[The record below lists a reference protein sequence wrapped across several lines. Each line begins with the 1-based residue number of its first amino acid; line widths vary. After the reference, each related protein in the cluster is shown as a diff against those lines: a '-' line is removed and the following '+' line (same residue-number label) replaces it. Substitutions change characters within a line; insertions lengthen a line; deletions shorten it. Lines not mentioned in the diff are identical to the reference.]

1 MKIKRTVTI
10 ALATLIAIS
19 AGAAQKKQ
27 SILSLKESITDK
39 DIVYPESFET
49 NTTELMQN
57 WYLQNYTVLD
67 ADVEKRDAA
76 VASDA
81 EYVKRLSAMPT
92 VIEMP
97 YNQVVRS
104 YIDRYVTRNRTLVE
118 EMLGMSL
125 YYMPIF
131 EQALEQEGLPLELK
145 YLPVIESAL
154 NPNAVSH
161 AGAAGLWQF
170 MVSTGKGM
178 GLEVNSLVDER
189 RDPYRSS
196 EAAAKYLKN
205 LFNIY
210 NDWSLALA
218 AYNCG
223 PGNVNKALARAG
235 NSEKKLDFWDIY
247 YYLPRETRGYVPA
260 FIAANYVM
268 TYFKRHNISAS
279 LAKKPLITDTVSVN
293 RYVNFNQISGVL
305 NIPIEEIRV
314 LNPQY
319 RRDVIP
325 GNNHA
330 YTLTLPSQQI
340 YSYIMSEDSIA
351 NYRSELYAQRE
362 VVEPVSDTSVQGDG
376 GSYTWETKQ
385 VTQYHKVRRGEK
397 LGSIA
402 KRYGMSVNTLKSMNR
417 IKGNSVRRGQT
428 LRVVTTKRVKV
439 YKPQPQNMN
448 PNEEPRPADEEE
460 VNEPMVAANDVN
472 SQGECE
478 EDTQDYSQAAAQNA
492 QRASRQSASNYTP
505 YKGSYSVNDDPA
517 PEPEVKSQASQAHEI
532 NNYYKSQTGK
542 RQGKDKNYRNSRSSR
557 ATVAQPTKHT
567 VKEGENLTKIAKRNG
582 VTVEELKKANNIKG
596 DQINTGTTIVIPSK
610 QAPATKKTGK
620 KRRRRR

>member
-1 MKIKRTVTI
+1 MKIKTLNIMLKKISLVAMVVLM
-10 ALATLIAIS
+10 ALPSS
-19 AGAAQKKQ
+19 AAKKQ
-27 SILSLKESITDK
+27 SILSLKESITDN

-57 WYLQNYTVLD
+57 WYLQNYIVLD

-81 EYVKRLSAMPT
+81 EYIKRLSAMPT

-104 YIDRYVTRNRTLVE
+104 YIDRYITRNRTLVE

-131 EQALEQEGLPLELK
+131 EQALEREQLPLELK

-154 NPNAVSH
+154 DPNAVSR

-170 MVSTGKGM
+170 MVATGKGL

-196 EAAAKYLKN
+196 DAAAKYLKS

-210 NDWSLALA
+210 GDWSLALA

-223 PGNVNKALARAG
+223 PGNVNKALTRAG
-235 NSEKKLDFWDIY
+235 NSEKTKDFWDIY
-247 YYLPRETRGYVPA
+247 AYLPRETRGYVPA

-268 TYFKRHNISAS
+268 TYFKSHNISPS
-279 LAKKPLITDTVSVN
+279 LAKKPLITDTISVN
-293 RYVNFNQISGVL
+293 RYIHFKQIASVL
-305 NIPIEEIRV
+305 NLSIDEIRV

-325 GNNHA
+325 GGNRS

-340 YSYIMSEDSIA
+340 YSYILSEDSIA
-351 NYRSELYAQRE
+351 NYRTDLYAHRE
-362 VVEPVSDTSVQGDG
+362 VVEPVSETSVSQDG

-385 VTQYHKVRRGEK
+385 VTQYHKVRKGEK
-397 LGSIA
+397 LGAIA
-402 KRYGMSVNTLKSMNR
+402 KRYGMSQKSLKAMNGLRSNT
-417 IKGNSVRRGQT
+417 IKRGQT
-428 LRVVTTKRVKV
+428 LKVVTSKRVKV
-439 YKPQPQNMN
+439 FKPQPTPVSTEPELVQNDIQ
-448 PNEEPRPADEEE
+448 EGFDADSAA
-460 VNEPMVAANDVN
+460 VAEQVA
-472 SQGECE
+472 
-478 EDTQDYSQAAAQNA
+478 QATAKN
-492 QRASRQSASNYTP
+492 TP
-505 YKGSYSVNDDPA
+505 YKGSYSIDTPR
-517 PEPEVKSQASQAHEI
+517 PEPKHVAEDEVKSQASQAHER
-532 NNYYKSQTGK
+532 NNYYTSQAGRRESK
-542 RQGKDKNYRNSRSSR
+542 EQNYRHSRSSR
-557 ATVAQPTKHT
+557 QTPPKPKQHT
-567 VKEGENLTKIAKRNG
+567 IKEGENLTKIAKRNG
-582 VTVEELKKANNIKG
+582 VTVEELKKANNISG
-596 DQINTGTTIVIPSK
+596 DKIKIGSTLVIPSK
-610 QAPATKKTGK
+610 QQAGGKHSRGK
-620 KRRRRR
+620 KSGHRRRR